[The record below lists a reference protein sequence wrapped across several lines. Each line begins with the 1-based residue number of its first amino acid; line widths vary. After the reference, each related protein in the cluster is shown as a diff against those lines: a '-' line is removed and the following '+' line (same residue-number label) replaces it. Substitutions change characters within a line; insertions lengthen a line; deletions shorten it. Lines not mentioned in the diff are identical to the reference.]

1 MDYPR
6 EQVLCEMPHSF
17 DSESFSELAVDA
29 DQMAAGAGHH
39 EQRLAALI
47 TASEAGGDNQ
57 LLKTLREL
65 CVGAREQ
72 RRIAETIR
80 ARLIGTVAAP
90 HSEDAIRRP
99 LVLIVDDSPDN
110 RDMAA
115 MLLETS
121 GFDTITASNG
131 LEGVIVAHYT
141 RPAVVIM
148 DVAMPVLD
156 GVQAA
161 RLLKASRVTHDINV
175 IAYTAKLNVDDAPA
189 THVFAEVLRKPAS
202 PDAIV
207 GVVQRFAL
215 PGEPEAA

>member
-1 MDYPR
+1 MT
-6 EQVLCEMPHSF
+6 HTF
-17 DSESFSELAVDA
+17 DSASFGQLAADA
-29 DQMAAGAGHH
+29 D
-39 EQRLAALI
+39 RLAAR
-47 TASEAGGDNQ
+47 ASGHERRLASLVDALDGSGNSP

-72 RRIAETIR
+72 GRIADTLR
-80 ARLIGTVAAP
+80 KGLIGSVAAP
-90 HSEDAIRRP
+90 HSEEALKRP
-99 LVLIVDDSPDN
+99 LVLIVDDSQDN

-115 MLLETS
+115 MLLETC

-141 RPAVVIM
+141 RPAVIIM

-161 RLLKASRVTHDINV
+161 RLLKASQVTHDINV
-175 IAYTAKLNVDDAPA
+175 IAYTARMNVDDVPA
-189 THVFAEVLRKPAS
+189 RVFADVLHKPAS
-202 PDAIV
+202 PEAIV
-207 GVVQRFAL
+207 GTVQRFVL

>member
-6 EQVLCEMPHSF
+6 EQVFCEMPHSF

-29 DQMAAGAGHH
+29 DQMAAGAGRH

-47 TASEAGGDNQ
+47 TATETGGDNQ

-80 ARLIGTVAAP
+80 ARLIGTLAAP
-90 HSEDAIRRP
+90 HSEDAVRRP

-161 RLLKASRVTHDINV
+161 RLLKASQVTHDINV

-189 THVFAEVLRKPAS
+189 TNVFADILRKPAS
-202 PDAIV
+202 PEAIV

>member
-1 MDYPR
+1 
-6 EQVLCEMPHSF
+6 
-17 DSESFSELAVDA
+17 
-29 DQMAAGAGHH
+29 
-39 EQRLAALI
+39 
-47 TASEAGGDNQ
+47 
-57 LLKTLREL
+57 
-65 CVGAREQ
+65 
-72 RRIAETIR
+72 
-80 ARLIGTVAAP
+80 
-90 HSEDAIRRP
+90 
-99 LVLIVDDSPDN
+99 
-110 RDMAA
+110 MAA

-161 RLLKASRVTHDINV
+161 RLLKASQVTHDINV
-175 IAYTAKLNVDDAPA
+175 IAYTAKMNVDDAPDDA
-189 THVFAEVLRKPAS
+189 CSRRAAEAGQPR
-202 PDAIV
+202 AIV